1 MSIRA
6 APPLWLLVLVT
17 FSATLAMHM
26 FVPALATVA
35 HDLQASPT
43 SVQLTISL
51 YVLGL
56 AFGQLAYGPLSDL
69 YGRRPLL
76 LGGLAL
82 FTMAGVVCL
91 LAKGVET
98 LIVARFVQALGGCS
112 GMLLARAIVR
122 DTSDGPATV
131 QRLALIGLISM
142 VGPGLGPLIGGQL
155 AAWFGWR
162 SILLFLVLVGA
173 AGLLLSWRL
182 LGETLSPRLAR
193 EEGSIAG
200 DYLLLL
206 RSRRFLALVIA
217 GGCSSNAMYAFI
229 AASPFIFMQQLK
241 HPVEDVGL
249 VLALMMACV
258 ATGNF
263 SAPRLVRRL
272 GENHVIVGTTLL
284 SLAAAVAMLA
294 RTLWAGADTLT
305 IVAGMGLY
313 CFGIGVCH
321 PVVQARAMSGNA
333 KVIGSAAGL
342 YGFAQMSIGALCAAL
357 AGLGRD
363 HASTALLVLVG
374 AGVIGQAAFH
384 VALKP
389 ATP

>member
-1 MSIRA
+1 MRA
-6 APPLWLLVLVT
+6 PPPLWLLVLIT

-35 HDLQASPT
+35 HDLRASPA

-82 FTMAGVVCL
+82 FTMAGIVCM

-98 LIVARFVQALGGCS
+98 LIVARFIQALGGCS
-112 GMLLARAIVR
+112 GLLLARAIVR
-122 DTSDGPATV
+122 ETGDGQSTV
-131 QRLALIGLISM
+131 KRLALLGLIALVS
-142 VGPGLGPLIGGQL
+142 PGLGPLVGGQL
-155 AAWFGWR
+155 AVWFGWR
-162 SILLFLVLVGA
+162 SILLLLVLFGA
-173 AGLLLSWRL
+173 VALILSWRL
-182 LGETLSPRLAR
+182 LGETLPLTR
-193 EEGSIAG
+193 EKRSIAR

-206 RSRRFLALVIA
+206 QSRRFVALVLA
-217 GGCSSNAMYAFI
+217 GGCSSNAVYAFI
-229 AASPFIFMQQLK
+229 AASPFIIIQQLK
-241 HPVEDVGL
+241 RPVEDAGL
-249 VLALMMACV
+249 ILALLMVCV
-258 ATGNF
+258 AAGTF
-263 SAPRLVRRL
+263 SAPRLVRRVS
-272 GENHVIVGTTLL
+272 ESRVIVGTTLF
-284 SLAAAVAMLA
+284 SLAVAIAMLA
-294 RTLWAGADTLT
+294 RTLSAGADTLT

-313 CFGIGVCH
+313 CVGIGACH

-357 AGLGRD
+357 AGLGQD
-363 HASTALLVLVG
+363 HAVTALGVLVG
-374 AGVIGQAAFH
+374 AGFLGQAAFQ
-384 VALKP
+384 VALQP
-389 ATP
+389 TTR